1 MLHWMSGHTRQ
12 DMIRNEYI
20 REKVGVAP
28 MLEKMVESWLMWF
41 DHVWRKLVEASV
53 GRIDVERD

>member
-1 MLHWMSGHTRQ
+1 MSGHTRQ

-41 DHVWRKLVEASV
+41 DHVWRKLVEATV